1 MRGKIRA
8 QGEHQMFLEQS
19 KGRLFVNN
27 LNKDGRENKSLPSYC
42 QIFSRC
48 LISNLFV
55 FSFVLTVRM
64 RLFVTKLIDKS
75 AICYKQ
81 N

>member
-1 MRGKIRA
+1 MIRA
-8 QGEHQMFLEQS
+8 QGEHEMFWEQL
-19 KGRLFVNN
+19 KGRLFVTN
-27 LNKDGRENKSLPSYC
+27 LNKEGRENKSLPSYC
-42 QIFSRC
+42 QIFSRF